1 MIRRRSRL
9 LTITALTAGALV
21 ALTGCGGSNFGG
33 GETDPGASGA
43 PDAGAE
49 QGPIVI
55 GAVLDITGVGAS
67 LGVPE
72 QNTLNMLSEQLN
84 ADGGINGREVEL
96 IVLDNQS
103 TEDGAARATT
113 ELIETEGAHLII
125 GASRTGPSLA
135 MRPIVEQAEIP
146 TISIAANAAIVEGSE
161 WIFKTAQNDVIVIET
176 ILNDMESKGYST
188 VALARDATGFGEG
201 VADLITELGAERGIE
216 LIATES
222 FEPSGTD
229 FTAQFTNIRN
239 AGADANI
246 IWGITP
252 SAGLAQASY
261 RQLGIEAPVYQS
273 HGVAN
278 AAFFEAAGDAA
289 AGALAPMGRLL
300 VADQLPADDPQLEVI
315 NQFVADYSEAFG
327 TSPSS
332 FAGHAYDAWMIGVAA
347 LEEAGT
353 DPAALRDAIEATE
366 GFVGISGIFTMTPEN
381 HSGLTADAL
390 ILAEA
395 HDGRWNLA
403 DGQ

>member
-9 LTITALTAGALV
+9 LTITALSAGALV

-33 GETDPGASGA
+33 GADPGPEGSAD
-43 PDAGAE
+43 PGAE

-55 GAVLDITGVGAS
+55 GAVLDITGVGAN

-72 QNTLNMLSEQLN
+72 QNTLNMLADQLN
-84 ADGGINGREVEL
+84 EDGGIDGREVEL

-113 ELIETEGAHLII
+113 ELIENEGAHLII

-135 MRPIVEQAEIP
+135 MRPIVEQAQIP
-146 TISIAANAAIVEGSE
+146 NISIAANAAIVEGSE
-161 WIFKTAQNDVIVIET
+161 WIFKTAQNDVVVIEN
-176 ILNDMESKGYST
+176 ILDDMESKGYET

-201 VADLITELGAERGIE
+201 IAEMITELGAERGIE
-216 LIATES
+216 LIATEA
-222 FEPSGTD
+222 FEPSATD
-229 FTAQFTNIRN
+229 YTAQFTNIRN

-252 SAGLAQASY
+252 SAGLAQAAY

-278 AAFFEAAGDAA
+278 SAFFEAAGDSAE
-289 AGALAPMGRLL
+289 GALAPMGRLL
-300 VADQLPADDPQLEVI
+300 VSDQLPSDDPQLDVI
-315 NQFVADYSEAFG
+315 NAFIADYTEAYD
-327 TSPSS
+327 TPPSS
-332 FAGHAYDAWMIGVAA
+332 FAGHAYDAWEIGVAA

-353 DPAALRDAIEATE
+353 DPAALRDAIEGTTD
-366 GFVGISGIFTMTPEN
+366 FVGISGIFTMTPEN

-395 HDGRWNLA
+395 RDGRWNLA
-403 DGQ
+403 EDQ

>member
-9 LTITALTAGALV
+9 LTITALSAGALV

-33 GETDPGASGA
+33 SADPGTSGSA
-43 PDAGAE
+43 DPGAE

-55 GAVLDITGVGAS
+55 GAVLDITGVGAN

-72 QNTLNMLSEQLN
+72 QNTLNMLADQLN
-84 ADGGINGREVEL
+84 EDGGIDGREVEL

-103 TEDGAARATT
+103 TEDGAARAAT
-113 ELIETEGAHLII
+113 ELIENEGAHLII

-135 MRPIVEQAEIP
+135 MRPIVEQAQIP

-161 WIFKTAQNDVIVIET
+161 WIFKTAQNDVVVIEN
-176 ILNDMESKGYST
+176 ILDHMESQGYTT

-201 VADLITELGAERGIE
+201 ISEMITELGAERGIE
-216 LIATES
+216 LVATEA
-222 FEPSGTD
+222 FEPSATD

-252 SAGLAQASY
+252 SAGLAQAAY

-278 AAFFEAAGDAA
+278 SAFFEAAGDSAT
-289 AGALAPMGRLL
+289 GVLAPMGRLL
-300 VADQLPADDPQLEVI
+300 VSDQLPSDDPQLEVI
-315 NQFVADYSEAFG
+315 NAFIADYTE
-327 TSPSS
+327 TYDTPPSS

-353 DPAALRDAIEATE
+353 DPAALRDAIEGTSD
-366 GFVGISGIFTMTPEN
+366 FIGISGIFTMTPEN

-395 HDGRWNLA
+395 RDGRWNLA